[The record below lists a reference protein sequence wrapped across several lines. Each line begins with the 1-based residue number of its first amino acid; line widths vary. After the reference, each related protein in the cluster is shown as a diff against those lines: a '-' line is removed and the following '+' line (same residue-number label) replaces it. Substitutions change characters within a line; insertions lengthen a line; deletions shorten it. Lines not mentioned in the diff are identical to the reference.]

1 MPQALSPT
9 QIDVKDKCAYGK
21 YGMIHGIQRPIF
33 MEQID
38 GLIHD
43 MRVLNVTCQVAPKC
57 IAKVE
62 GRCVLKSDTAE
73 EGDGSSKKNSKKVSY
88 FKVLFI
94 MHTHIISRLYFTM
107 HYNVLISNFYCCRRK
122 RHHSSKQVANY
133 LEVWWE
139 TKQRYSDD
147 SKAIL
152 RCMDHW
158 MSVLQNIEDIYMA
171 TLSSTMFCK
180 LLS

>member
-62 GRCVLKSDTAE
+62 GRCVLKSDAAE
-73 EGDGSSKKNSKKVSY
+73 EGDGSSKKNSKKVSQL
-88 FKVLFI
+88 KVLFV
-94 MHTHIISRLYFTM
+94 MYTHIIFFHALKCFQ
-107 HYNVLISNFYCCRRK
+107 H
-122 RHHSSKQVANY
+122 
-133 LEVWWE
+133 
-139 TKQRYSDD
+139 
-147 SKAIL
+147 
-152 RCMDHW
+152 
-158 MSVLQNIEDIYMA
+158 
-171 TLSSTMFCK
+171 
-180 LLS
+180 

>member
-1 MPQALSPT
+1 MYIAGILPALIGLSRIEVNSFFRHSMPQALSPT

-62 GRCVLKSDTAE
+62 GRCVLKSDAAE
-73 EGDGSSKKNSKKVSY
+73 EGDGSSKKNSKKVSHL
-88 FKVLFI
+88 KVLFI
-94 MHTHIISRLYFTM
+94 MYTLLEHYFFSCIKLFSTL
-107 HYNVLISNFYCCRRK
+107 HFYCYRR
-122 RHHSSKQVANY
+122 RSHHSSKLVANY
-133 LEVWWE
+133 LEV
-139 TKQRYSDD
+139 
-147 SKAIL
+147 
-152 RCMDHW
+152 
-158 MSVLQNIEDIYMA
+158 
-171 TLSSTMFCK
+171 
-180 LLS
+180 

>member
-1 MPQALSPT
+1 MYIAGILPALIGLSRIEVNSFFRHSMPQALSPT

-62 GRCVLKSDTAE
+62 GRCVLKSDAAE
-73 EGDGSSKKNSKKVSY
+73 EGDGSSKKNSKKVSQL
-88 FKVLFI
+88 KVLFI
-94 MHTHIISRLYFTM
+94 MYIIIFFM
-107 HYNVLISNFYCCRRK
+107 H
-122 RHHSSKQVANY
+122 
-133 LEVWWE
+133 
-139 TKQRYSDD
+139 
-147 SKAIL
+147 
-152 RCMDHW
+152 
-158 MSVLQNIEDIYMA
+158 
-171 TLSSTMFCK
+171 
-180 LLS
+180 

>member
-62 GRCVLKSDTAE
+62 GRCVLKSDAAE
-73 EGDGSSKKNSKKVSY
+73 EGDGSSKKNSKKVSQL
-88 FKVLFI
+88 KVLFI
-94 MHTHIISRLYFTM
+94 MYTHNIFSCIKMFSTL
-107 HYNVLISNFYCCRRK
+107 NFYCYRRS
-122 RHHSSKQVANY
+122 HHSSKLVANY
-133 LEVWWE
+133 LEV
-139 TKQRYSDD
+139 
-147 SKAIL
+147 
-152 RCMDHW
+152 
-158 MSVLQNIEDIYMA
+158 
-171 TLSSTMFCK
+171 
-180 LLS
+180 